1 MDPAIWLYSSFDCEC
16 MGDAVGERKRKVYKI
31 FISCAGYDMPYSGDK
46 LLGDIA
52 IKIKE

>member
-16 MGDAVGERKRKVYKI
+16 MGDAVGEVYKI